1 MRKLVVGAALMVLLV
16 VCSVAGAWAQG
27 RPFVTKWKFEKN
39 KEVTIPIYGDGYKL
53 VIADPNGIEDEIAAQ
68 SGAYTFTPTETG
80 EYTVKAGPEGVEYM
94 NMESAG
100 GSREALIEVV
110 QFGTV
115 EWTSMASTFR
125 GCKNMTFAA
134 SIDVPDLSKVSSMNR
149 MFQDCMAFN
158 HPSIADWNVG
168 NVTEMNSTFSGC
180 SIFNQ
185 SLAGWNVS
193 SVTAMN
199 AMFFYCTAF
208 NQPLSNWDVSKVT
221 DMSNMFVNCTAFNQ
235 SLINWRVG
243 NVTRMHAMF
252 QGCSSFNQPLSSW
265 NVSKVTTMGNMF
277 VNCSAFNQP
286 LDRWDVSQVT
296 EMSYMFYKCN
306 SFNQPLEKWD
316 VSQVTDMSYMFYG
329 CNSFNQPLDSWD
341 VSNVTNMEYMFSGCN
356 SFNQPLEKWNVSN
369 VSNMEYM
376 FASCNSFN
384 QPLEKWNVS
393 NVTNMEYM
401 FSGCNSFNQPLSN
414 WNVSKVTNMRNM
426 FSSCSSFN
434 QPLDSWDVSNVTN
447 MTSMFSFA
455 SSFNQPLGKWK
466 IQTSVGGL
474 SETAMS
480 TENYSQSL
488 VDWAAQTEI
497 KNIQFGQK
505 VEGLFYND
513 AGKAA
518 RQTLMGRGWF
528 FYGDIHKAKG
538 VKITKDFSLAV
549 NEEREIEIEK
559 WGVTGNVKVTID
571 GDAIS
576 IVKLYDG
583 KKVTIKGIKEGNVTL
598 KAKVEGE
605 SLESTC
611 RIEVKKVA
619 ATALHVTPWIKKLNR
634 GESFSLQIDVQ
645 PANASDKKV
654 TITNS
659 DPSVAECNTTTGVV
673 TAKNK
678 KGKTT
683 ITVKM
688 AAAGST
694 IPEVRC
700 EVEVVD
706 PVYAVSLET
715 NTEEGELSIEGK
727 NAEQLKAVTK
737 GTSLKVIAT
746 PKEGYKLSSLKA
758 VGASGSE
765 TDLIDNNTFSVNENT
780 TVKATFEK
788 RKLKVNV
795 TKEGDNGACSFEVKG
810 SGADNLAAVVY
821 GTKLQIKPIFAAGY
835 KLKEIS
841 VDGEKI
847 DGNTFVVKSERDE
860 MNVVVIFTLETFD
873 ITTRIISG
881 KDEGCSITVNGE
893 ESLTGVAYGTK
904 VTVATTPATGWKLTS
919 LNAGDENIF
928 EKKEFTVT
936 KATEVTAIFT
946 KEESKTYKVTL
957 TPPVHGTLAIKDYDK
972 AALEHVA
979 ENTELTVE
987 TEPTDEGY
995 ELKELKAN
1003 ETSIFDTKKFKVTKE
1018 TTVTAVFGLQ
1028 TFKIEKEIVGEG
1040 TLELSN
1046 ATDPTSPLNL
1056 EAVPY
1061 GTKIKVEATPKAG
1074 GEWQLSTLEAG
1085 TANIY
1090 TTKEFIVTAP
1100 VTVKAVFTS
1109 KTVQKYA
1116 VQLVQS
1122 EHGKISIK
1130 NYTDAQLAEVLEGT
1144 ELTVENDP
1152 EEGYELKEI
1161 RVNGTLLAEPTFKV
1175 MGLTKVTAVFE
1186 LKKFKIMTDVM
1197 GEGCSLTFKN
1207 AIDDSEIT
1215 DLEAV
1220 PYGTEVKVEAKGQ
1233 NEDWELISLLAGT
1246 QDIKA
1251 EKKFVV
1257 KAEVTVYAIFQNK
1270 NAKTFEVKL
1279 IQPEHGTLAIA
1290 GYTPTALKSVAEN
1303 TELTVTA
1310 TPKDDT
1316 YELKE
1321 LKANGVDIMSTKK
1334 FTVTADTEVTAKFE
1348 KKGGNGDNNNRPPL
1362 AVEEVLFASLTVSPN
1377 PFTSQLRIVNPEGLS
1392 AAYELVNLS
1401 GMVVRSGMLEGSEV
1415 VIETSDLPTGVYF
1428 VRFHGAN
1435 SSERSVKV
1443 IKY

>member
-1 MRKLVVGAALMVLLV
+1 MVLLV
-16 VCSVAGAWAQG
+16 VCGVTGAWAQG
-27 RPFVTKWKFEKN
+27 RPFITKWKFEKN
-39 KEVTIPIYGDGYKL
+39 KEVTIPIYGKGYKL

-94 NMESAG
+94 SMDRDA

-115 EWTSMASTFR
+115 EWTSMERTFK

-134 SIDVPDLSKVSSMNR
+134 SIDIPDLSKVSSMNR
-149 MFQDCMAFN
+149 MFQECMAFN

-193 SVTAMN
+193 SVTGMD

-235 SLINWRVG
+235 SLENWKVG
-243 NVTRMHAMF
+243 NVTGMNAMF

-286 LDRWDVSQVT
+286 LDSWNVSQVT
-296 EMSYMFYKCN
+296 EMSYMFYKCKSFN
-306 SFNQPLEKWD
+306 QPLDSWDVRNVTDMKYMFFGCSSFNQPLEKWD
-316 VSQVTDMSYMFYG
+316 VSK
-329 CNSFNQPLDSWD
+329 
-341 VSNVTNMEYMFSGCN
+341 VTNMEYMFSGCN

-369 VSNMEYM
+369 VTS
-376 FASCNSFN
+376 
-384 QPLEKWNVS
+384 
-393 NVTNMEYM
+393 MEYM
-401 FSGCNSFNQPLSN
+401 FSGCTFFNQPLSN

-455 SSFNQPLGKWK
+455 RSFNQPLGKWK
-466 IQTSVGGL
+466 IQTVVGGL

-497 KNIQFGQK
+497 KNIQFGNK

-598 KAKVEGE
+598 KAKIEGE

-619 ATALHVTPWIKKLNR
+619 ATALHVTPWTKKLNR
-634 GESFSLQIDVQ
+634 GESFPLLIDVQ

-715 NTEEGELSIEGK
+715 NTEGGELSVEGK

-765 TDLIDNNTFSVNENT
+765 TDLIDNNTFTVNENT

-860 MNVVVIFTLETFD
+860 MNVVVVFTLETFD

-904 VTVATTPATGWKLTS
+904 VTVVTTPATGWKLTS

-957 TPPVHGTLAIKDYDK
+957 TPPAHGTLAIKDYDK

-987 TEPTDEGY
+987 AKPTDEGY

-1003 ETSIFDTKKFKVTKE
+1003 ETSIFDTKKFKVTNE

-1040 TLELSN
+1040 TLELSD

-1116 VQLVQS
+1116 VQLVQP

-1152 EEGYELKEI
+1152 DEGYGLKEI
-1161 RVNGTLLAEPTFKV
+1161 RVNGIPLAEATFKV
-1175 MGLTKVTAVFE
+1175 TGLTTVTAVFE

-1220 PYGTEVKVEAKGQ
+1220 PYGMEVKVEAKGQ

-1279 IQPEHGTLAIA
+1279 IQPEHGTLAIE
-1290 GYTPTALKSVAEN
+1290 GYTTETLKRVAKG
-1303 TELTVTA
+1303 TELTVKV
-1310 TPKDDT
+1310 TPT
-1316 YELKE
+1316 NGYELKE
-1321 LKANGVDIMSTKK
+1321 LKANGVDIIISTKK

-1348 KKGGNGDNNNRPPL
+1348 KKGGNGDNTPRPPQ
-1362 AVEEVLFASLTVSPN
+1362 AIEESLFVSLTVSPN
-1377 PFTSQLRIVNPEGLS
+1377 PFTSQLRIVNPEGL
-1392 AAYELVNLS
+1392 ALRYELVTLTGN
-1401 GMVVRSGMLEGSEV
+1401 VVRAGAVDGT
-1415 VIETSDLPTGVYF
+1415 ETIVDTEALPAGLYF
-1428 VRFHGAN
+1428 VCLTGQNGAKKT
-1435 SSERSVKV
+1435 VKV
-1443 IKY
+1443 VKY